1 MGVSG
6 TLVERGSIGRDPVAA
21 QRHLIIAKKK
31 REKEIRHRRDR
42 AAPLTRG
49 REGSE
54 LSEWGRCAALII
66 PLVLPHSPLR
76 PNSPRCGRGR
86 S

>member
-1 MGVSG
+1 LGA
-6 TLVERGSIGRDPVAA
+6 LVERGSIGRDPVAA

-31 REKEIRHRRDR
+31 RKKEIRHRRDR

-54 LSEWGRCAALII
+54 MSERRL
-66 PLVLPHSPLR
+66 
-76 PNSPRCGRGR
+76 
-86 S
+86 